1 MGTEI
6 SEQPSHGPLDQQRD
20 EKSSVVV
27 DKVDRRREIKVRSR
41 IVQVVSVVCLA
52 LLLILLWR
60 FFGSSSEK
68 AAPKDRTEIVPVEMA
83 TVSQMDVPIQ
93 IKGIG
98 NVEALSTVSV
108 RAQIGGTLQTVHF
121 TPGQE
126 VKKGDILFTIDP
138 RPLQAALAQAQAN
151 LVKAMAAVRQA
162 QDIVLKDQATA
173 KNLQVIAARDAKLI
187 EAGVI
192 SREEYDNAVTQAQ
205 AAQATV
211 QADQSAVNNLQAAV
225 KAEQANTEN
234 ARVQLS
240 YTNIRSPIDGK
251 TGNLAITAGN
261 LVQANETTPL
271 TTITQTTPIYVTFS
285 VPEQDLIRI
294 RQYSGSKDFRV
305 EAAIPGDESH
315 PEAGRLSLIDN
326 TVDMATG
333 TIKLKATFVNAGRR
347 LFPGQFVNVVLTL
360 GMQQNAMV
368 VPSQAVQIGQD
379 SSYVYIVK
387 PDMTTEVRNVKTGA
401 TLNNMTVV
409 EGVETGERVV
419 TDGQLR
425 LVPGAKVQPK
435 SAQGGGNPGN
445 GGNRGRGGGNQGPGG
460 TGGNPAAPG
469 SNEGG
474 GGGNPGSGNPG
485 GRGAGSGGNPGSGG
499 GTAGGGGSGGR

>member
-1 MGTEI
+1 MSNEV
-6 SEQPSHGPLDQQRD
+6 SEQVTHAPIDNRRD
-20 EKSSVVV
+20 EGPPAVS
-27 DKVDRRREIKVRSR
+27 KVKARRANKTRSR
-41 IVQVVSVVCLA
+41 IVQVVSAICLV
-52 LLLILLWR
+52 LLSILLWR
-60 FFGSSSEK
+60 FLGNRIDK
-68 AAPKDRTEIVPVEMA
+68 AAVPGNRSEVVPVEMA
-83 TVSQMDVPIQ
+83 TASQMDVPIQ

-126 VKKGDILFTIDP
+126 VKKGALLFTIDP

-151 LVKAMAAVRQA
+151 LVKAMAAVKQG
-162 QDIVLKDQATA
+162 QDIVAKDQATA

-211 QADQSAVNNLQAAV
+211 LADQSAVNNLQAAV
-225 KAEQANTEN
+225 KAEQASTEN

-261 LVQANETTPL
+261 LIPANETTPL

-285 VPEQDLIRI
+285 FPEQDLIRI

-305 EAAIPGDESH
+305 ETAIPGDESH

-326 TVDMATG
+326 TVDTTTG
-333 TIKLKATFVNAGRR
+333 TIKLKATFVNADRR

-360 GMQQNAMV
+360 GMQQNATV

-387 PDMTTEVRNVKTGA
+387 PDMTAEVRNVKTGA

-409 EGVETGERVV
+409 EGVEPGERVV

-435 SAQGGGNPGN
+435 SAQGGNSGN
-445 GGNRGRGGGNQGPGG
+445 GGNRGRGNVNPGSGG
-460 TGGNPAAPG
+460 TGGSPGAAG
-469 SNEGG
+469 SSE
-474 GGGNPGSGNPG
+474 GGGNPGG
-485 GRGAGSGGNPGSGG
+485 GAGSGGNPGSSGG
-499 GTAGGGGSGGR
+499 PAGGGGSRGR